1 MILVDVQSPVL
12 DRIYDFELEEETAIE
27 EILEEMLSVIVRKER
42 TALRDG
48 GKMQLYALRQGSLL
62 DKKGTL
68 KGQGVEA
75 GDRLILL

>member
-12 DRIYDFELEEETAIE
+12 GEIYDFELEEEVEIE
-27 EILEEMLSVIVRKER
+27 ELLKEMLSLIVRKEGI
-42 TALRDG
+42 ALRDG
-48 GKMQLYALRQGSLL
+48 SGMQLYALRQESLL

>member
-12 DRIYDFELEEETAIE
+12 GEIYDFELEEEVEIE
-27 EILEEMLSVIVRKER
+27 ELLKEMLSLIVRKEGI
-42 TALRDG
+42 ALRDG
-48 GKMQLYALRQGSLL
+48 SGMQLYALRQESLL

-68 KGQGVEA
+68 KGQGVET

>member
-12 DRIYDFELEEETAIE
+12 GEIYDFELEEEVEIE
-27 EILEEMLSVIVRKER
+27 ELLKEMLSLIVRKEGI
-42 TALRDG
+42 ALRDG
-48 GKMQLYALRQGSLL
+48 SGMQLYALRQESLL
-62 DKKGTL
+62 DKRGTL

>member
-1 MILVDVQSPVL
+1 MILVDVHSPVL
-12 DRIYDFELEEETAIE
+12 DEVYDFELEEESRVE
-27 EILEEMLSVIVRKER
+27 ELLREILALIGQKEK
-42 TALRDG
+42 TALKDSG
-48 GKMQLYALRQGSLL
+48 NMQLFALRQESLL

>member
-1 MILVDVQSPVL
+1 MILVDVLSPVL
-12 DRIYDFELEEETAIE
+12 DEVYDFELEEEAGIE
-27 EILEEMLSVIVRKER
+27 EILEEMLSLIGRKEKI
-42 TALRDG
+42 TLQDG
-48 GKMQLYALRQGSLL
+48 KNMQLYALRQESLL